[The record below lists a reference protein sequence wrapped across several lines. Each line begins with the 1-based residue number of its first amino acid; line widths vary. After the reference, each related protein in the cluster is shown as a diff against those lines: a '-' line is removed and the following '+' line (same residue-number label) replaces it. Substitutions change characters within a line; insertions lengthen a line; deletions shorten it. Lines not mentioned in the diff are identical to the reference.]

1 MNKIN
6 IQNKLYFV
14 MITTINILFI
24 TLLMFSLDVIG
35 SPMSL
40 LIKSISFGIIIIL
53 SLCSGVFLFKNKNKI
68 ILKKDLKTLCLFI
81 IFSVV
86 IVMLRL
92 WAVSYFEIYI
102 YEELI
107 DQMFNYQ
114 LSFLIIPNILLNIYS
129 ILMSVDKK

>member
-68 ILKKDLKTLCLFI
+68 ILKKDLKPLCLFI

-92 WAVSYFEIYI
+92 WAVSYFELYI

-114 LSFLIIPNILLNIYS
+114 LSFLIIPNVLLNIYS
-129 ILMSVDKK
+129 ILMCIDKK

>member
-24 TLLMFSLDVIG
+24 TLLMFSLGMIS

-40 LIKSISFGIIIIL
+40 LIKAFSFGIVIIL
-53 SLCSGVFLFKNKNKI
+53 SLCAGVFLFKNKNKI
-68 ILKKDLKTLCLFI
+68 MLKKDLKPLCLFI

-86 IVMLRL
+86 IGMLRV
-92 WAVSYFEIYI
+92 WAVSYFELYI

-107 DQMFNYQ
+107 DQIFNYQ
-114 LSFLIIPNILLNIYS
+114 LSFLIIPNILLNVYS
-129 ILMSVDKK
+129 ILISVDKK

>member
-24 TLLMFSLDVIG
+24 TLLMFSLGMIG
-35 SPMSL
+35 SPISL

-68 ILKKDLKTLCLFI
+68 ILKKDLKPLCLFI

-92 WAVSYFEIYI
+92 WAVSYFELYI

-114 LSFLIIPNILLNIYS
+114 LSFLIIPNVLLNIYS
-129 ILMSVDKK
+129 ILMCIDKK

>member
-40 LIKSISFGIIIIL
+40 LIKSISFGIVIIL

-92 WAVSYFEIYI
+92 WAVSYFELYI

-129 ILMSVDKK
+129 ILMCIDKK

>member
-40 LIKSISFGIIIIL
+40 LIKSISFGIVIIL

-68 ILKKDLKTLCLFI
+68 ILKKDLKPLCLFI

-92 WAVSYFEIYI
+92 WAISYFEIYI

>member
-24 TLLMFSLDVIG
+24 TLLMFSLGMIG
-35 SPMSL
+35 SPISL

-68 ILKKDLKTLCLFI
+68 ILKKDLKPLCLFI

-92 WAVSYFEIYI
+92 WAVSYFELYI

-114 LSFLIIPNILLNIYS
+114 LSFLIIPNVLLNIYS
-129 ILMSVDKK
+129 FLMCIDNK

>member
-40 LIKSISFGIIIIL
+40 LIKSISFGIVIIL